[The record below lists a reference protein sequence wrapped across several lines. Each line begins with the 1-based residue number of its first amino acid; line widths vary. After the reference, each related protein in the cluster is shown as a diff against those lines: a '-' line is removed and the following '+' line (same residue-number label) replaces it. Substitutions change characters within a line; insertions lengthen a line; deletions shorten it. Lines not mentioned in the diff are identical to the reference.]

1 MKSIV
6 SLSDAKSIFKE
17 LIEEPGKM
25 FDLLRIDMRRAC
37 ERAISELLKA
47 ELTSYL
53 GRGKYQRTTVVTS
66 QSQGVT
72 TTTTSSEPTGSPG
85 QSLCRDYSSCSLP
98 AKKNYRNGYYYRS
111 YTTKGIGTLKLKVP
125 RDRLGEFSSKMISK
139 YDRYEKKLE
148 KDLSLMFLSGMST
161 RGISLISETLIGRK
175 ISASEVSHVN
185 QELLTGIE
193 AWRMRPLQDIKVK
206 YFIVDGVNFSMRV
219 KRSIEKIPML
229 VVIGV
234 TEDNKRLILCIQ
246 QGDKDSSSSWREI
259 FKDLK
264 TRGLDH
270 LRVRLGVMDGLIGL
284 EKVFKEEFPN
294 SKVQR
299 CTVHVSRN
307 VLTKTPKKLKE
318 KVADGIRD
326 IFYASNK
333 EKALERYRSFYK
345 EYENI
350 IPSALRSLENSINSC
365 LTFYSFPSEEWLS
378 LRTTNVIERL
388 NKEFK
393 RRTKPM
399 EILAGE
405 KSAYRLLCF
414 IALKMEIGWRQAPFG
429 RKNMKLPV
437 FEKFTQNT

>member
-6 SLSDAKSIFKE
+6 SLSDVKSIFKE
-17 LIEEPGKM
+17 LIEEPEKM

-37 ERAISELLKA
+37 EQAISELLKA
-47 ELTSYL
+47 ELTIYL
-53 GRGKYQRTTVVTS
+53 GRGKYQRT
-66 QSQGVT
+66 GVCSAQT
-72 TTTTSSEPTGSPG
+72 EVLSTTSAESPG
-85 QSLCRDYSSCSLP
+85 MSVQPLCRDHSSCSGNP
-98 AKKNYRNGYYYRS
+98 SKKNYRNGYYYRS

-125 RDRLGEFSSKMISK
+125 RDRLGEFSSRMISK
-139 YDRYEKKLE
+139 YDRYEKTLE

-193 AWRMRPLQDIKVK
+193 AWRTRPLQDVKVK

-270 LRVRLGVMDGLIGL
+270 LRVQLGVMDGLTGL
-284 EKVFKEEFPN
+284 ETVFKDEFPN

-299 CTVHVSRN
+299 CTFHVSGN

-318 KVADGIRD
+318 EVADRIRD
-326 IFYASNK
+326 IFYASSK

-345 EYENI
+345 EYENT

-365 LTFYSFPSEEWLS
+365 LTFYSFPSEEWIS
-378 LRTTNVIERL
+378 LRTTNIIERL

-414 IALKMEIGWRQAPFG
+414 IALKMEIGWRSAPFG